1 MATICRECNI
11 VLTTVF
17 TIFSSLTEGLIP
29 HAPPENGAACVNW
42 SKVKS
47 DLAENGRNNSR
58 TISDT
63 MRGDERL
70 CPNKVDLKQL
80 VHLKIRTSKLE
91 ESDLKGDAIS
101 LQGKLKTARYIGKL
115 EL

>member
-1 MATICRECNI
+1 
-11 VLTTVF
+11 
-17 TIFSSLTEGLIP
+17 
-29 HAPPENGAACVNW
+29 
-42 SKVKS
+42 
-47 DLAENGRNNSR
+47 
-58 TISDT
+58 

>member
-1 MATICRECNI
+1 
-11 VLTTVF
+11 
-17 TIFSSLTEGLIP
+17 
-29 HAPPENGAACVNW
+29 
-42 SKVKS
+42 
-47 DLAENGRNNSR
+47 
-58 TISDT
+58 

-70 CPNKVDLKQL
+70 CPNLNQISLKMAEIIHELFQTQC
-80 VHLKIRTSKLE
+80 VEMSGYARTSKLE